1 MEVTFREASE
11 ADLPAVVAL
20 LADDVLG
27 HAREDAALPLDPAY
41 LAAFREMR
49 AQGGNRLIVAEV
61 RDSAEEPGARRIV
74 GCLQFVVLPGVS
86 LKGTRRAQIEGVRVA
101 GDLRGAGLG
110 RRLLEHAIELAR
122 AEGCGLLQLTA
133 NATRN
138 DTHRFYESLGF
149 TASHLGFKLTLEET

>member
-1 MEVTFREASE
+1 MEITFREASE
-11 ADLPAVVAL
+11 ADLPAAVAL

-27 HAREDAALPLDPAY
+27 REREDASLPLDPAY

-49 AQGGNRLIVAEV
+49 AQGGNRLIVAETKEGA
-61 RDSAEEPGARRIV
+61 AEEVSDRRIV
-74 GCLQFVVLPGVS
+74 GCLQFVVLPGIS
-86 LKGTRRAQIEGVRVA
+86 LKGTRRAQVEGVRVA

-110 RRLLEHAIELAR
+110 RRLLEHAIDLAR

-133 NATRN
+133 NAARS

-149 TASHLGFKLTLEET
+149 TASHLGFKLKLD

>member
-1 MEVTFREASE
+1 MEITFREASE
-11 ADLPAVVAL
+11 ADLPAAVAL
-20 LADDVLG
+20 LADDLLG
-27 HAREDAALPLDPAY
+27 REREDASLPLDAAY

-61 RDSAEEPGARRIV
+61 QGSAEDGGARRIV
-74 GCLQFVVLPGVS
+74 GCLQLVVLPGIS

-110 RRLLEHAIELAR
+110 RRLLEHAVDLAR

-133 NATRN
+133 NAARS

-149 TASHLGFKLTLEET
+149 TASHLGFKLKLD

>member
-1 MEVTFREASE
+1 MEITFREAQE
-11 ADLPAVVAL
+11 ADLPAAVAL
-20 LADDVLG
+20 LADDLLG
-27 HAREDAALPLDPAY
+27 RERENASLPLDPAY
-41 LAAFREMR
+41 LAAFREMQ
-49 AQGGNRLIVAEV
+49 AQGGNRLIVAEA
-61 RDSAEEPGARRIV
+61 DEGDARRIV
-74 GCLQFVVLPGVS
+74 GCLQFVVLPGIS

-110 RRLLEHAIELAR
+110 RRLLEHAIALAR

-149 TASHLGFKLTLEET
+149 TASHLGFKLKLD